1 MKIIELNQTI
11 IEFRTLL
18 IFIDEDNLIDSLMKV
33 INKYYKNQIFI
44 VIFTNKVINNL
55 KIEIE
60 EKIDKLSET
69 KKSYFDMNNIFIYEN
84 NEGHKKIL
92 MTILKIFSY
101 FNQLGDWF
109 YIHLFESGLNI
120 EGLEEE
126 VKKLL
131 IILIFYYVEELELEK
146 VPL

>member
-1 MKIIELNQTI
+1 
-11 IEFRTLL
+11 
-18 IFIDEDNLIDSLMKV
+18 
-33 INKYYKNQIFI
+33 
-44 VIFTNKVINNL
+44 
-55 KIEIE
+55 
-60 EKIDKLSET
+60 
-69 KKSYFDMNNIFIYEN
+69 MNNIFIYEN

-101 FNQLGDWF
+101 FNKLGDWF

-131 IILIFYYVEELELEK
+131 IILIFYYMEELELEK